1 MNIENSYQFTVYLII
16 AVNVILSVM
25 AFGNVRLFE
34 SLKFR
39 IDDII
44 GGKQYYRLITSAFIH
59 GGYFHLF
66 INMYVLYSFSFFLQN
81 FVSIP
86 QYLMIYFGSLIVG
99 NLLPLFIHKNDSNYS
114 AVGASGA
121 VSGVL
126 YASIFFYPLGT
137 LYLYFIPVKNWIFGI
152 LYLVYTLY
160 GMKKNND
167 NIGHDAHFAGA
178 VMGLLI
184 AMLIKPENIA
194 EYGLIIVGLML
205 PVAYYIFTLFQTP
218 DILSNFTRL
227 DKGEKANYS
236 DRSIDDLYNYSKVKK
251 EAELNALLEKVK
263 KSGLDNLTT
272 YERDRLDVLSRELR

>member
-1 MNIENSYQFTVYLII
+1 
-16 AVNVILSVM
+16 
-25 AFGNVRLFE
+25 
-34 SLKFR
+34 
-39 IDDII
+39 
-44 GGKQYYRLITSAFIH
+44 
-59 GGYFHLF
+59 
-66 INMYVLYSFSFFLQN
+66 
-81 FVSIP
+81 
-86 QYLMIYFGSLIVG
+86 
-99 NLLPLFIHKNDSNYS
+99 
-114 AVGASGA
+114 
-121 VSGVL
+121 
-126 YASIFFYPLGT
+126 
-137 LYLYFIPVKNWIFGI
+137 
-152 LYLVYTLY
+152 
-160 GMKKNND
+160 MKKNND

>member
-1 MNIENSYQFTVYLII
+1 MNIENSYQLTVYLII
-16 AVNVILSVM
+16 AVNVILSLM
-25 AFGNVRLFE
+25 AFGNIRLFE

-39 IDDII
+39 IGDII

-81 FVSIP
+81 FVTIP
-86 QYLMIYFGSLIVG
+86 QYLMIYFGSLIIG
-99 NLLPLFIHKNDSNYS
+99 NLLPLFIHKNDYNYS

-137 LYLYFIPVKNWIFGI
+137 LYLYFIPIKNWIFGI

-184 AMLIKPENIA
+184 AMLIKPENIG

-205 PVAYYIFTLFQTP
+205 PVAYYIFTLFQTQ
-218 DILSNFTRL
+218 DVLSNFTRL
-227 DKGEKANYS
+227 DKGEKANFS
-236 DRSIDDLYNYSKVKK
+236 KRSIDDLYNYSKVKK
-251 EAELNALLEKVK
+251 EAELNALLEKVN
-263 KSGLDNLTT
+263 KSGLDNLTK
-272 YERDRLDVLSRELR
+272 YERDRLEDLSRELR

>member
-16 AVNVILSVM
+16 AVNVILSFM
-25 AFGNVRLFE
+25 AFGNIRLFE

-39 IDDII
+39 IGDII

-81 FVSIP
+81 FVTIP

-99 NLLPLFIHKNDSNYS
+99 NLLPLFIHKNDYNYS

-137 LYLYFIPVKNWIFGI
+137 LYLYFIPIKNWIFGI

-160 GMKKNND
+160 GMKKNDD

-184 AMLIKPENIA
+184 AMLIKPENIG

-205 PVAYYIFTLFQTP
+205 PVAYYIFTLFQTQ
-218 DILSNFTRL
+218 DVLSNFTRL
-227 DKGEKANYS
+227 DKGEKSNYS
-236 DRSIDDLYNYSKVKK
+236 NRSIDDLYNYSKVKK
-251 EAELNALLEKVK
+251 EAELNALLEKVNK
-263 KSGLDNLTT
+263 IGLDNLTK
-272 YERDRLDVLSRELR
+272 YERDRLEDLSKELK